1 MNTMYAAVSQRSCE
15 IGCLL
20 AMGFAPGDLA
30 GFMVESPCSPAR
42 RGLAA
47 ASMAFDGMQT
57 GMTNW
62 ATFSET
68 AFEFAVTPGILAA
81 AALVSVAM
89 GFVGGVLPAFRAA
102 RMKVVDALRRA

>member
-1 MNTMYAAVSQRSCE
+1 MGFTPESVWLAFMLESLTLAALGAALGCAVS
-15 IGCLL
+15 L
-20 AMGFAPGDLA
+20 AFN
-30 GFMVESPCSPAR
+30 
-42 RGLAA
+42 
-47 ASMAFDGMQT
+47 GMKT

-68 AFEFAVTPGILAA
+68 AFEFRVTPQILAT
-81 AALVSVAM
+81 AALISLAM